1 MTEWARVARH
11 RQPWRETDIDD
22 LRAALRDDIA
32 IPEIADR
39 LGRTR
44 EAVSTMAR
52 KVMNES
58 MASAGR

>member
-11 RQPWRETDIDD
+11 RQPWREVDIDD
-22 LRAALRDDIA
+22 LRAALRDDVTIA
-32 IPEIADR
+32 EIADR

-52 KVMNES
+52 KVMNETS
-58 MASAGR
+58 PSTSH